1 VKAFAEAGLRVPAD
15 VSVVGFDDISAGRL
29 RFVLIVLALLIT
41 LLPVYCLVNT
51 SLKTQV
57 EVFTSP
63 PTLWPRDPTP
73 QNYVGLFTHRHLG
86 KYLLNSVVIVG
97 SAVLLSLAMGS
108 LAAYALARFGHD
120 LGQQKINFWVLA
132 PRMIPPVAL
141 VVPLFLILQKFGLIN
156 KQLGLVLVYTAFN
169 LPFVAWMMR
178 SFFQEVPID
187 LEEAA
192 MVDGASRLRSFRDI
206 VLPLVSPGMAAT
218 AIFSLIIT
226 YNEFFFALILTS
238 TPAAATLPVGT
249 AALIGK
255 TQTLYGEMAAAGV
268 VAAVPL
274 VIFASLVQRHLVRG
288 LTMGAVK

>member
-1 VKAFAEAGLRVPAD
+1 MP
-15 VSVVGFDDISAGRL
+15 RL
-29 RFVLIVLALLIT
+29 TVTQRRRLWFFTRLALIVLALVIT
-41 LLPVYCLVNT
+41 LLPVYWMVNT
-51 SLKTQV
+51 SLKNQV
-57 EVFTSP
+57 EVFASP
-63 PTLWPRDPTP
+63 PTLWPENLTFA
-73 QNYVGLFTHRHLG
+73 NYVNLFTRRHLG
-86 KYLLNSVVIVG
+86 IYLFNSLVIVG
-97 SAVLLSLAMGS
+97 SAVLLSLLMGS
-108 LAAYALARFGHD
+108 LAGYSLARFSR
-120 LGQQKINFWVLA
+120 LQQRLNFWVLA
-132 PRMIPPVAL
+132 LRMIPPVAL
-141 VVPLFLILQKFGLIN
+141 VVPLFLMLQEVGLIN
-156 KQLGLVLVYTAFN
+156 KKLGLILVYTAFN

-178 SFFQEVPID
+178 SFFQEIPVD

-206 VLPLVSPGMAAT
+206 VLPLAAPGLAAT

-274 VIFASLVQRHLVRG
+274 VIFALLVQRHLVRG

>member
-1 VKAFAEAGLRVPAD
+1 MP
-15 VSVVGFDDISAGRL
+15 RL
-29 RFVLIVLALLIT
+29 TVTTRRRLWFVTRLALIVLALAIT
-41 LLPVYCLVNT
+41 LLPVYWMVNT
-51 SLKTQV
+51 SLKNQV
-57 EVFTSP
+57 EVFSSP
-63 PTLWPRDPTP
+63 PTLWPQNLTYA
-73 QNYVGLFTHRHLG
+73 NYVNLFTRRHLG
-86 KYLLNSVVIVG
+86 TYLFNSVVIVG
-97 SAVLLSLAMGS
+97 SAVILSLLMGS
-108 LAAYALARFGHD
+108 LAGYSLARFS
-120 LGQQKINFWVLA
+120 LLQQRLNFWVLA

-141 VVPLFLILQKFGLIN
+141 VVPLFLMLQEIGLIN
-156 KQLGLVLVYTAFN
+156 RKLGLILVYTAFN

-178 SFFQEVPID
+178 SFFQEIPVD
-187 LEEAA
+187 LEQAA
-192 MVDGASRLRSFRDI
+192 MVDGASRIRSFRDI
-206 VLPLVSPGMAAT
+206 VLPLAAPGLAAT

-274 VIFASLVQRHLVRG
+274 VIFALLVQRHLVRG

>member
-1 VKAFAEAGLRVPAD
+1 MP
-15 VSVVGFDDISAGRL
+15 RL
-29 RFVLIVLALLIT
+29 TVTQRRRLWFFTRLALIVLALVTT
-41 LLPVYCLVNT
+41 LLPVYWMVNT
-51 SLKTQV
+51 SLKNQV

-63 PTLWPRDPTP
+63 PTLWPQNLTFA
-73 QNYVGLFTHRHLG
+73 NYVNLFTRRHLG
-86 KYLLNSVVIVG
+86 TYLFNSVVIVG
-97 SAVLLSLAMGS
+97 SAVVLSLMMGS
-108 LAAYALARFGHD
+108 LAGYSLARFSR
-120 LGQQKINFWVLA
+120 LQQKLNFWVLA

-141 VVPLFLILQKFGLIN
+141 VVPLFLMLQEIGLIN
-156 KQLGLVLVYTAFN
+156 RKLGLILVYTAFN

-178 SFFQEVPID
+178 SFFQEIPVD

-192 MVDGASRLRSFRDI
+192 MVDGAGRLRSFRDI
-206 VLPLVSPGMAAT
+206 VLPLVAPGLAAT

-274 VIFASLVQRHLVRG
+274 VIFALLVQRHLVRG

>member
-1 VKAFAEAGLRVPAD
+1 M
-15 VSVVGFDDISAGRL
+15 I
-29 RFVLIVLALLIT
+29 IT
-41 LLPVYCLVNT
+41 LVPVYWMVNT
-51 SLKTQV
+51 SLKAPV
-57 EVFTSP
+57 EVFTTP
-63 PTLWPRDPTP
+63 PTFWP
-73 QNYVGLFTHRHLG
+73 QNPTLANYVNLFTRRHLG
-86 KYLLNSVVIVG
+86 GYLVNSVIIVG
-97 SAVLLSLAMGS
+97 CAVLLSLVIGS
-108 LAAYALARFGHD
+108 LAGYSLARFASR
-120 LGQQKINFWVLA
+120 LQQNLDFWVLA

-141 VVPLFLILQKFGLIN
+141 VVPVFLILQQLGLIN
-156 KQLGLVLVYTAFN
+156 KKLGLILVYTAFN

-178 SFFQEVPID
+178 SFFQEIPVD

-192 MVDGASRLRSFRDI
+192 MVDGAGRLRSFWDI
-206 VLPLVSPGMAAT
+206 VLPLAAPGLAAT

-255 TQTLYGEMAAAGV
+255 TQTLYGEMAAAGL

-274 VIFASLVQRHLVRG
+274 VIFALLVQRHLVRG

>member
-1 VKAFAEAGLRVPAD
+1 MTSTGRRRLWTLARV
-15 VSVVGFDDISAGRL
+15 I
-29 RFVLIVLALLIT
+29 LIVLAMFIT
-41 LLPVYCLVNT
+41 LVPVYWMVNT
-51 SLKTQV
+51 SLKAQV
-57 EVFTSP
+57 EVFTTP
-63 PTLWPRDPTP
+63 PTFWPENPTLN
-73 QNYVGLFTHRHLG
+73 NYINLFARRHLG
-86 KYLLNSVVIVG
+86 GYIVNSVIIVG
-97 SAVLLSLAMGS
+97 SAVLLSLVIGS
-108 LAAYALARFGHD
+108 LAGYSLARFGSR
-120 LGQQKINFWVLA
+120 LQQNLDFWVLA

-141 VVPLFLILQKFGLIN
+141 VVPLFLILQQFGLIN
-156 KQLGLVLVYTAFN
+156 KKLGLILVYTAFN

-178 SFFQEVPID
+178 SFFQEIPVD

-192 MVDGASRLRSFRDI
+192 MVDGAGRLRSFWDI
-206 VLPLVSPGMAAT
+206 VLPLAAPGLAAT

-255 TQTLYGEMAAAGV
+255 TQTLYGEMAAAGL

-274 VIFASLVQRHLVRG
+274 VIFALLVQRHLVRG

>member
-1 VKAFAEAGLRVPAD
+1 MP
-15 VSVVGFDDISAGRL
+15 RL
-29 RFVLIVLALLIT
+29 TVTERRRLWFFTRLTLIVLALAIT
-41 LLPVYCLVNT
+41 LLPVYWMVNT
-51 SLKTQV
+51 SLKNQV
-57 EVFTSP
+57 EVFASP
-63 PTLWPRDPTP
+63 PTLWP
-73 QNYVGLFTHRHLG
+73 QNLTFANYENLFTRRHLG
-86 KYLLNSVVIVG
+86 TYLFNSLVIVG
-97 SAVLLSLAMGS
+97 SAVLLSLVMGS
-108 LAAYALARFGHD
+108 LAGYSLARFSR
-120 LGQQKINFWVLA
+120 LQQRLNFWVLA

-141 VVPLFLILQKFGLIN
+141 VVPLFLMLQQIGLINKKFGLI
-156 KQLGLVLVYTAFN
+156 LVYTAFN

-178 SFFQEVPID
+178 SFFQEIPVD

-206 VLPLVSPGMAAT
+206 VLPLAAPGLAAT

-274 VIFASLVQRHLVRG
+274 VIFALLVQRHLVRG

>member
-1 VKAFAEAGLRVPAD
+1 MP
-15 VSVVGFDDISAGRL
+15 RL
-29 RFVLIVLALLIT
+29 TVTQRRRLWFFTRLALIILALIVT
-41 LLPVYCLVNT
+41 LLPVYWMVNT
-51 SLKTQV
+51 SLKNQV

-63 PTLWPRDPTP
+63 PTLWPQNLTFA
-73 QNYVGLFTHRHLG
+73 NYVSVFTRRHLG
-86 KYLLNSVVIVG
+86 TYLFNSLVIVG
-97 SAVLLSLAMGS
+97 SAVLLSLLMGS
-108 LAAYALARFGHD
+108 LAGYSLARFR
-120 LGQQKINFWVLA
+120 LQQRLNFWVLA

-141 VVPLFLILQKFGLIN
+141 VVPLFLMLQEIGLIN
-156 KQLGLVLVYTAFN
+156 RKLGLILVYTAFN

-178 SFFQEVPID
+178 SFFQEIPVD

-206 VLPLVSPGMAAT
+206 VLPLAAPGLAAT
-218 AIFSLIIT
+218 ASFSLIIT

-274 VIFASLVQRHLVRG
+274 VIFALLVQRHLVRG

>member
-1 VKAFAEAGLRVPAD
+1 VPRL
-15 VSVVGFDDISAGRL
+15 SVTQRRRL
-29 RFVLIVLALLIT
+29 WFFTRLTLIVLALAIT
-41 LLPVYCLVNT
+41 LLPVYWMVNT
-51 SLKTQV
+51 SLKNQV

-63 PTLWPRDPTP
+63 PTLWPQNLTFA
-73 QNYVGLFTHRHLG
+73 NYVNVFTRRHLG
-86 KYLLNSVVIVG
+86 TYLFNSLVIVG
-97 SAVLLSLAMGS
+97 SAVLLSLLMGS
-108 LAAYALARFGHD
+108 LAGYALARFSR
-120 LGQQKINFWVLA
+120 LQQKLDFWVLA
-132 PRMIPPVAL
+132 PRMIPPIAL
-141 VVPLFLILQKFGLIN
+141 VVPLFLMLQEIGLIN
-156 KQLGLVLVYTAFN
+156 KKLGLILVYTAFN

-178 SFFQEVPID
+178 SFFQEIPVD

-192 MVDGASRLRSFRDI
+192 MVDGATRLRSFRDI
-206 VLPLVSPGMAAT
+206 VLPLAAPGLAAT

-274 VIFASLVQRHLVRG
+274 VIFALLVQRHLVRG

>member
-1 VKAFAEAGLRVPAD
+1 MP
-15 VSVVGFDDISAGRL
+15 RL
-29 RFVLIVLALLIT
+29 SSTGQRRLWLFTRLVLIVLALIIT
-41 LLPVYCLVNT
+41 LLPVYWMVST

-57 EVFTSP
+57 EVFASP
-63 PTLWPRDPTP
+63 PTLWPQNLTLD
-73 QNYVGLFTHRHLG
+73 NYVNLFTRRHLG
-86 KYLLNSVVIVG
+86 GYLLNSILIVG

-108 LAAYALARFGHD
+108 LAAYSLARFGR
-120 LGQQKINFWVLA
+120 LQQRLNFWVLA

-141 VVPLFLILQKFGLIN
+141 VVPLFLMLQELGLIN
-156 KQLGLVLVYTAFN
+156 RKLGLILVYTAFN

-178 SFFQEVPID
+178 SFFQEIPVD

-206 VLPLVSPGMAAT
+206 VLPLASPGLAAT

-274 VIFASLVQRHLVRG
+274 VIFALLVQRHLVRG

>member
-1 VKAFAEAGLRVPAD
+1 M
-15 VSVVGFDDISAGRL
+15 GRL
-29 RFVLIVLALLIT
+29 RVVLILLALTIT
-41 LLPVYCLVNT
+41 LLPVYWMVNT

-57 EVFTSP
+57 EVFASP
-63 PTLWPRDPTP
+63 PTLWPQNVTW
-73 QNYVGLFTHRHLG
+73 QNYIGLFTRRHLG
-86 KYLLNSVVIVG
+86 QYLLNSVTIVG
-97 SAVLLSLAMGS
+97 SAVFLSLAIGS
-108 LAAYALARFGHD
+108 LAAYSLARFGQD
-120 LGQQKINFWVLA
+120 IGQQKLNFWVLA

-141 VVPLFLILQKFGLIN
+141 VVPMFLILQKVGLIN
-156 KQLGLVLVYTAFN
+156 KQLGLILVYTAFN

-178 SFFQEVPID
+178 SFFLEIPVD

-192 MVDGASRLRSFRDI
+192 MVDGASRLRSFRDV

-274 VIFASLVQRHLVRG
+274 VIFALLVQRHLVRG

>member
-1 VKAFAEAGLRVPAD
+1 MP
-15 VSVVGFDDISAGRL
+15 RL
-29 RFVLIVLALLIT
+29 TITKRRRLWFFTRLALIVLALIIT
-41 LLPVYCLVNT
+41 LLPVYWMVNT
-51 SLKTQV
+51 SLKNQV
-57 EVFTSP
+57 EVVASP
-63 PTLWPRDPTP
+63 PTLWP
-73 QNYVGLFTHRHLG
+73 QNLTFASYVSLFTRRHLG
-86 KYLLNSVVIVG
+86 TYLFNSLVIVG
-97 SAVLLSLAMGS
+97 SAVLLSLLMGS
-108 LAAYALARFGHD
+108 LAGYSLARFSR
-120 LGQQKINFWVLA
+120 LQQKLNFWVLA

-141 VVPLFLILQKFGLIN
+141 VVPLFLMLQQIGLINKKFGLI
-156 KQLGLVLVYTAFN
+156 LVYTAFN

-178 SFFQEVPID
+178 SFFQEIPVD

-206 VLPLVSPGMAAT
+206 VIPLAAPGLAAT

-274 VIFASLVQRHLVRG
+274 VIFALLVQRHLVRG

>member
-1 VKAFAEAGLRVPAD
+1 MA
-15 VSVVGFDDISAGRL
+15 RL
-29 RFVLIVLALLIT
+29 RIALIVLTLVIT
-41 LLPVYCLVNT
+41 LLPVYWMVNT

-63 PTLWPRDPTP
+63 PTLWPRNLTLR
-73 QNYVGLFTHRHLG
+73 NYVGLFTRRHLG
-86 KYLLNSVVIVG
+86 QYLLNSVIIVG
-97 SAVLLSLAMGS
+97 SAVFLSLAIGS
-108 LAAYALARFGHD
+108 LAGYWLARFARD
-120 LGQQKINFWVLA
+120 PGQQKLNFWVLA

-141 VVPLFLILQKFGLIN
+141 VVPIFLFLQKLGLIN
-156 KQLGLVLVYTAFN
+156 KQLGLILVYTAFN
-169 LPFVAWMMR
+169 LPVVAWMMR
-178 SFFQEVPID
+178 SFFQEIPID

-192 MVDGASRLRSFRDI
+192 LVDGAGRLRSFRDI
-206 VLPLVSPGMAAT
+206 VLPLASPGMAAT
-218 AIFSLIIT
+218 AIFSLIT
-226 YNEFFFALILTS
+226 TFNEFFFALILTS

-274 VIFASLVQRHLVRG
+274 VIFALLAQRHLVRG

>member
-1 VKAFAEAGLRVPAD
+1 MPKLTVTERR
-15 VSVVGFDDISAGRL
+15 RL
-29 RFVLIVLALLIT
+29 WFFTRLALIILALTVT
-41 LLPVYCLVNT
+41 LLPVYWMVNT
-51 SLKTQV
+51 SLKNQV

-63 PTLWPRDPTP
+63 PTLWPQNLTFA
-73 QNYVGLFTHRHLG
+73 NYVSVFTRRHLG
-86 KYLLNSVVIVG
+86 TYLFNSLVIVG
-97 SAVLLSLAMGS
+97 SAVLLSLLMGS
-108 LAAYALARFGHD
+108 LAGYSLARFSR
-120 LGQQKINFWVLA
+120 LQQRLNFWVLA

-141 VVPLFLILQKFGLIN
+141 VVPLFLMLQEIGLIN
-156 KQLGLVLVYTAFN
+156 RKLGLILVYTAFN

-178 SFFQEVPID
+178 SFFQEIPVD

-206 VLPLVSPGMAAT
+206 VLPLAAPGLAAT

-274 VIFASLVQRHLVRG
+274 VIFALLVQRHLVRG

>member
-1 VKAFAEAGLRVPAD
+1 MTSTRRRRLWILARV
-15 VSVVGFDDISAGRL
+15 I
-29 RFVLIVLALLIT
+29 LIVLAMFIT
-41 LLPVYCLVNT
+41 LVPVYWMVNT
-51 SLKTQV
+51 SLKVQV
-57 EVFTSP
+57 EVFTTP
-63 PTLWPRDPTP
+63 PTFWP
-73 QNYVGLFTHRHLG
+73 QNPTLENYVNLFTRRHLG
-86 KYLLNSVVIVG
+86 GYIVNSILIVG
-97 SAVLLSLAMGS
+97 CAVLLSLVIGS
-108 LAAYALARFGHD
+108 LAGYSLARFGSR
-120 LGQQKINFWVLA
+120 LQQNLDFWVLA

-141 VVPLFLILQKFGLIN
+141 VVPLFLILQQFGLIN
-156 KQLGLVLVYTAFN
+156 KKLGLILVYTAFN

-178 SFFQEVPID
+178 SFFQEIPVD

-192 MVDGASRLRSFRDI
+192 MVDGAGRLRSFWDI
-206 VLPLVSPGMAAT
+206 VLPLASPGLAAT

-255 TQTLYGEMAAAGV
+255 TQTLYGEMAAAGL

-274 VIFASLVQRHLVRG
+274 VIFALLVQRHLVRG

>member
-1 VKAFAEAGLRVPAD
+1 MA
-15 VSVVGFDDISAGRL
+15 RL
-29 RFVLIVLALLIT
+29 RIVLIVLALIIT
-41 LLPVYCLVNT
+41 LLPVYWMVNT

-63 PTLWPRDPTP
+63 PTLWPQNPTT
-73 QNYVGLFTHRHLG
+73 QNYVSLFTRRHLG
-86 KYLLNSVVIVG
+86 QYLLNSLTIVG
-97 SAVLLSLAMGS
+97 SAVFLSLAIRS
-108 LAAYALARFGHD
+108 LAAYSLARFGQN
-120 LGQQKINFWVLA
+120 LGQEKLNFWVLA

-141 VVPLFLILQKFGLIN
+141 VVPMFLILQKFGLIN
-156 KQLGLVLVYTAFN
+156 KQAGLILVYTAFN
-169 LPFVAWMMR
+169 LPFVTWMMR
-178 SFFQEVPID
+178 SFFQEIPID

-192 MVDGASRLRSFRDI
+192 MVDGASRLRSFWEI
-206 VLPLVSPGMAAT
+206 VLPLVAPGMTAT

-255 TQTLYGEMAAAGV
+255 TQTLYGEMAAAGI

-274 VIFASLVQRHLVRG
+274 VFFALMVQRHLVRG

>member
-1 VKAFAEAGLRVPAD
+1 VTSTRRR
-15 VSVVGFDDISAGRL
+15 RL
-29 RFVLIVLALLIT
+29 WTVARAVLIVLAMFVT
-41 LLPVYCLVNT
+41 LVPVYWMVNT
-51 SLKTQV
+51 SLKAQV
-57 EVFTSP
+57 EVFTTP
-63 PTLWPRDPTP
+63 PTFWPENPTLD
-73 QNYVGLFTHRHLG
+73 NYVNLFTRRHLG
-86 KYLLNSVVIVG
+86 GYVVNSILIVG
-97 SAVLLSLAMGS
+97 TAVLLSLVIGS
-108 LAAYALARFGHD
+108 LAGYSLARFGSR
-120 LGQQKINFWVLA
+120 LQQNLDFWVLA

-141 VVPLFLILQKFGLIN
+141 VVPLFLILQQLGLIN
-156 KQLGLVLVYTAFN
+156 KKLGLILVYTAFN

-178 SFFQEVPID
+178 SFFQEIPAD

-192 MVDGASRLRSFRDI
+192 MVDGAGRLRSFWDI
-206 VLPLVSPGMAAT
+206 VLPLAAPGLAAT

-255 TQTLYGEMAAAGV
+255 TQTLYGEMAAAGL

-274 VIFASLVQRHLVRG
+274 VIFALLVQRHLVRG

>member
-1 VKAFAEAGLRVPAD
+1 
-15 VSVVGFDDISAGRL
+15 
-29 RFVLIVLALLIT
+29 
-41 LLPVYCLVNT
+41 
-51 SLKTQV
+51 
-57 EVFTSP
+57 
-63 PTLWPRDPTP
+63 
-73 QNYVGLFTHRHLG
+73 
-86 KYLLNSVVIVG
+86 
-97 SAVLLSLAMGS
+97 
-108 LAAYALARFGHD
+108 
-120 LGQQKINFWVLA
+120 
-132 PRMIPPVAL
+132 MIPPVAL
-141 VVPLFLILQKFGLIN
+141 VVPMFLILQK
-156 KQLGLVLVYTAFN
+156 LGLVNTKLGLMLVYTAFN

-178 SFFQEVPID
+178 SFFQEIPVD

-192 MVDGASRLRSFRDI
+192 MVDGAGRLRSFRDI
-206 VLPLVSPGMAAT
+206 VLPLVSPGLAAT

-274 VIFASLVQRHLVRG
+274 VIFALLVQRHLVRG

>member
-1 VKAFAEAGLRVPAD
+1 MTWVRVA
-15 VSVVGFDDISAGRL
+15 
-29 RFVLIVLALLIT
+29 LIVLALLIT
-41 LLPVYCLVNT
+41 LLPVYWMVNT

-63 PTLWPRDPTP
+63 PTLVP
-73 QNYVGLFTHRHLG
+73 QNPTLQNYIGLFTRRHLG
-86 KYLLNSVVIVG
+86 KYLLNSIVIAG
-97 SAVLLSLAMGS
+97 SAVLLSLLLGS
-108 LAAYALARFGHD
+108 LAAYALARFARD
-120 LGQQKINFWVLA
+120 LGEQKLNFWVLA

-156 KQLGLVLVYTAFN
+156 RQLGLILVYTAFN

-178 SFFQEVPID
+178 SFFLEIPVD

-192 MVDGASRLRSFRDI
+192 MVDGASRLRSFREI
-206 VLPLVSPGMAAT
+206 VLPLVAPGMAAT

-238 TPAAATLPVGT
+238 TPRAATLPVGT

-274 VIFASLVQRHLVRG
+274 VIFALLVQRHLVRG

>member
-1 VKAFAEAGLRVPAD
+1 MIRALRV
-15 VSVVGFDDISAGRL
+15 
-29 RFVLIVLALLIT
+29 VLILLALVVT
-41 LLPVYCLVNT
+41 LLPVYWMVNT

-57 EVFTSP
+57 EVFSSP
-63 PTLWPRDPTP
+63 PTFRPQHPTV
-73 QNYVGLFTHRHLG
+73 QNYVALFKQRHLG
-86 KYLLNSVVIVG
+86 AYLVNSIIIAG
-97 SAVLLSLAMGS
+97 SAVILSLIIGS
-108 LAAYALARFGHD
+108 LAAYALARSNPGD
-120 LGQQKINFWVLA
+120 GAQKVNFWVLG

-141 VVPLFLILQKFGLIN
+141 VIPLFLMLQKLGLIN
-156 KQLGLVLVYTAFN
+156 KPLGLILVYTAFN

-178 SFFQEVPID
+178 SFFLEIPID

-192 MVDGASRLRSFRDI
+192 MVDGASRLRSFRQI
-206 VLPLVSPGMAAT
+206 VLPLVSPGLAAT

-268 VAAVPL
+268 VAAMPL
-274 VIFASLVQRHLVRG
+274 VIFALLMQRHLVRG

>member
-1 VKAFAEAGLRVPAD
+1 MPRLTSTTRRRLWLSVRV
-15 VSVVGFDDISAGRL
+15 I
-29 RFVLIVLALLIT
+29 LIALALIIT
-41 LLPVYCLVNT
+41 LLPVYWMVNT

-63 PTLWPRDPTP
+63 PTLWPERPVLE
-73 QNYVGLFTHRHLG
+73 NYVNLFVRRHLG
-86 KYLLNSVVIVG
+86 AYLLNSLIIVG
-97 SAVLLSLAMGS
+97 SAVLLSLVVGS
-108 LAAYALARFGHD
+108 LAAYSLARFGKTG
-120 LGQQKINFWVLA
+120 LQEKVNFWVLA

-141 VVPLFLILQKFGLIN
+141 VVPMFLILQQLGLIN
-156 KQLGLVLVYTAFN
+156 KKLGLILVYTAFN
-169 LPFVAWMMR
+169 LPFVALMMR
-178 SFFQEVPID
+178 SFFQEIPAD

-192 MVDGASRLRSFRDI
+192 MVDGASRLRSIREI
-206 VLPLVSPGMAAT
+206 VLPLASPGLVAT
-218 AIFSLIIT
+218 SIFSLIVT
-226 YNEFFFALILTS
+226 FNEFFFALILTS

-274 VIFASLVQRHLVRG
+274 VAFALLVQRHLVRG